1 MTSSSTSYY
10 NNVSSVDKS
19 ISSSAL
25 KNLTPQN
32 PSYTIQPSM
41 LVEKYDNNNTIDDL
55 INSLNQNMAYLNT
68 IQTQMNVANNLEQE
82 ALLKKSELIKL
93 ENEDLQNQLRELEII
108 QSTITN
114 KDRLIEQ
121 TDLNTM
127 NDGLNVFVL
136 KISIVFALLLLAI
149 IYMYGNKRLVAVTA
163 KTFITIIIIIYGIFI
178 IYIYNIF
185 SFKNAIHYFSHR
197 ETLLSELKLNKWG
210 NFLSDDAANR
220 RQQQKDQ
227 WIANNCACMEE
238 EEQEEE
244 QEEEAYFSSGSDK
257 IVREVPGYYY
267 YDKSAPKEF
276 IAPIKNLVKN
286 VVKTI
291 HTPEKNREPIDY
303 IEWPDYS
310 PNGMP
315 KYNKSTGNIT
325 RTNTNYYN
333 YNKKNDNS
341 NLTDNIYAV
350 GDIEIT
356 SDI

>member
-1 MTSSSTSYY
+1 MTSRTTSYY
-10 NNVSSVDKS
+10 NNVSSTDKN
-19 ISSSAL
+19 ISSSTL
-25 KNLTPQN
+25 KNLTQQN
-32 PSYTIQPSM
+32 PSYSTQGSI
-41 LVEKYDNNNTIDDL
+41 LVEKYDNNSIDNI
-55 INSLNQNMAYLNT
+55 INSLNENMAYLNT

-127 NDGLNVFVL
+127 NENLNVFVL
-136 KISIVFALLLLAI
+136 KVSIIFALLLLAI
-149 IYMYGNKRLVAVTA
+149 VYMYGNKKLVAVTTI
-163 KTFITIIIIIYGIFI
+163 TFITIIIIIYAIFI
-178 IYIYNIF
+178 IYVYNIF
-185 SFKNAIHYFSHR
+185 NFKNAIHYFSHR
-197 ETLLSELKLNKWG
+197 KTLISEFKLNRWG
-210 NFLSDDAANR
+210 KILHDDAVNR
-220 RQQQKDQ
+220 RQQWKNE
-227 WIANNCACMEE
+227 WIANNCACMPEEEQEE
-238 EEQEEE
+238 EEQEEDI
-244 QEEEAYFSSGSDK
+244 YTPSGMDK

-276 IAPIKNLVKN
+276 IAPISNLRKD

-291 HTPEKNREPIDY
+291 LTPENVREPIDY

-310 PNGMP
+310 PSGMP
-315 KYNKSTGNIT
+315 KYNKSTNEIT

-341 NLTDNIYAV
+341 ELSDNIYSV
-350 GDIEIT
+350 GDKEIT